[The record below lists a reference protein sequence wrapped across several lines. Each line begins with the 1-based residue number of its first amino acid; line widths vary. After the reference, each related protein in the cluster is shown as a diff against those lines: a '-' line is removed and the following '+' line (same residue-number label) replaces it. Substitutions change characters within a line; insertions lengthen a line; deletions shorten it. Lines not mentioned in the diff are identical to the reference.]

1 MTSHSM
7 VKSFDSKLLLF
18 SGLLKGVLYEV
29 LGISSGQCVDISTLE
44 RNWRENFQVLHEHI
58 MNMNKYISNTKYI
71 SST

>member
-44 RNWRENFQVLHEHI
+44 RN
-58 MNMNKYISNTKYI
+58 
-71 SST
+71 